1 MEMTIDT
8 LIKKI
13 QDCKKVENKHKV
25 VEEGTSIYFTMHD
38 LVQDEEL
45 NSKEYAEKKVLVHIP
60 TNTKICIVKDP
71 CDDTAYP
78 SIYLDIPGVPYEM
91 WIGDDLE
98 FLFYEAMS
106 KDGNINAFEFPY
118 RQEEEF

>member
-13 QDCKKVENKHKV
+13 QDCKGNKKHAVED
-25 VEEGTSIYFTMHD
+25 GTHIYFNMHD
-38 LVQDEEL
+38 LVQDEEMAQ
-45 NSKEYAEKKVLVHIP
+45 EYGAEKLLIHVP
-60 TNTKICIVKDP
+60 TNTKILIAKNLYCKL
-71 CDDTAYP
+71 YP
-78 SIYLDIPGVPYEM
+78 SVFVQISGVPYEI

-98 FLFYEAMS
+98 FLFYKAMS

-118 RQEEEF
+118 RQEEFF